1 MAVKHG
7 AWVRDGDM
15 VRHRD
20 CQGEA
25 ASVASPEAGFVVPT
39 MDEVRHHAALTGF
52 TKWHW
57 AAVVACYVVESES
70 RANLSADAK
79 TSMLSPLEFASLG
92 ITGLES
98 KDTVRV
104 YLHNWMEHSSGVRPE
119 PGVSIEIPSMDTWP
133 TKRTRKRERGSTP
146 TPADM
151 PKPRTKAWHQR
162 LAETG
167 DPVEAAS
174 IIRKHTKI
182 PDEIGREL
190 VRQSE
195 PAQVPSLR
203 AVN

>member
-1 MAVKHG
+1 M
-7 AWVRDGDM
+7 
-15 VRHRD
+15 
-20 CQGEA
+20 
-25 ASVASPEAGFVVPT
+25 
-39 MDEVRHHAALTGF
+39 
-52 TKWHW
+52 
-57 AAVVACYVVESES
+57 ACYVVEPGAGARTDLAKSSEVT
-70 RANLSADAK
+70 ADD
-79 TSMLSPLEFASLG
+79 FAALG
-92 ITGLES
+92 IAGLQS

-104 YLHNWMEHSSGVRPE
+104 FLHNWMEHSGGLRPE
-119 PGVSIEIPSMDTWP
+119 PGEAIEIPSMDTWP
-133 TKRTRKRERGSTP
+133 TKRTRKRERPGA

-151 PKPRTKAWHQR
+151 PKPRTRPWHQR

-195 PAQVPSLR
+195 PARVTSLR